1 MTFEGRFSLLREA
14 QCHKICLKFVQCT
27 DLVRIEEY
35 MFLLKSYRAILV
47 LNVLII
53 FLQFVL
59 AGQMIGGSDV
69 AVNLHSAT
77 GLLLI
82 LVGLV
87 QMSLA
92 IAMMRRG
99 IGPGWLILAN
109 VGIVLAEAIEAV
121 CGHFRLVSVHVP
133 LALAIFG
140 GVLRQLFWSVREASA
155 DREQRA

>member
-1 MTFEGRFSLLREA
+1 M
-14 QCHKICLKFVQCT
+14 
-27 DLVRIEEY
+27 
-35 MFLLKSYRAILV
+35 LKSYRAILV

-53 FLQFVL
+53 FLQFVF
-59 AGQMIGGSDV
+59 AGQMIGGSDF
-69 AVNLHSAT
+69 AVNLHSGT

-82 LVGLV
+82 FVAII
-87 QMSLA
+87 QTSLA
-92 IAMMRRG
+92 IAMRRIN
-99 IGPGWLILAN
+99 IGPGWLIPAN